1 MHLFLCVYSPPSIS
15 FSLSLPPPLS
25 PSLSLCFQ
33 SCSSSLSLS
42 SLLEKCLPLP
52 EKCQL
57 STLLQQH
64 HVLPHHLPSST
75 ATLKTLQ
82 QNYEVSQREKA
93 LLEKFSF
100 SILMDLLCVLF
111 SLGGDYQSVNN
122 TWTYSNHFIATQ
134 DSLYCNTHQTGELQ
148 RSI

>member
-1 MHLFLCVYSPPSIS
+1 MYCIKLICCEGMYMYKFSKLCIYFLCVYSPPSIPPSISSSSIS
-15 FSLSLPPPLS
+15 FSLSPLS
-25 PSLSLCFQ
+25 PPLSLCFQ
-33 SCSSSLSLS
+33 SCSSSLSFS

-93 LLEKFSF
+93 LLEKFLIF
-100 SILMDLLCVLF
+100 NINGFFMCPLLVLEETI
-111 SLGGDYQSVNN
+111 SQ
-122 TWTYSNHFIATQ
+122 
-134 DSLYCNTHQTGELQ
+134 
-148 RSI
+148 